1 MTAPVLLYSA
11 AMGVL
16 GLFCWT
22 AGTTWRRFA
31 RRGDRAWA
39 KSYRNDFVVFAA
51 LFLVF
56 GTVGLAGLL
65 SQGARG

>member
-1 MTAPVLLYSA
+1 MTPPVLLYTA
-11 AMGVL
+11 LMGVL

-22 AGTTWRRFA
+22 AGATWLRFA

-51 LFLVF
+51 VFLAF
-56 GTVGLAGLL
+56 GAVGLAGLL
-65 SQGARG
+65 GQGAPR